1 MKTRYSMVTAV
12 VAVTVGFI
20 FLSTRGAAAQSDH
33 VNALVSNGVKAVME
47 ALRPQCERAIGHP
60 IDMQFNTSVA
70 LKQQIEAGDGFDV
83 TILTSELIDD
93 LTKQGKIEAGS
104 RVDLARSGIG
114 VGIRTGAPKPDIGTS
129 GAMKQ
134 TLLNAKTI
142 TYAQEGASRVYIE
155 KMFESL
161 GIADQVKSKIILEM
175 KPGQPQINVAEGKA
189 DLVMTLVSEILP
201 VHGIELLGP
210 LPADFQHYVSMA
222 GGVGANAH
230 DPQTAKAV
238 LKFLSGPKAAPV
250 FKAKGME
257 PL

>member
-1 MKTRYSMVTAV
+1 
-12 VAVTVGFI
+12 
-20 FLSTRGAAAQSDH
+20 
-33 VNALVSNGVKAVME
+33 ME
-47 ALRPQCERAIGHP
+47 ELRPQCESAVGHP

-70 LKQQIEAGDGFDV
+70 LKQKIEAGDAFDV

-93 LTKQGKIEAGS
+93 LIRQGKIQAGS
-104 RVDLARSGIG
+104 HVDLARSGIG
-114 VGIRTGAPKPDIGTS
+114 VGIRTGAPKPDISTPE
-129 GAMKQ
+129 AMKQ
-134 TLLNAKTI
+134 TLLSAKAI
-142 TYAQEGASRVYIE
+142 SYAAEGASRVYIE

-161 GIADQVKSKIILEM
+161 GVADQVKPKIILE
-175 KPGQPQINVAEGKA
+175 KQPGQPQINVAEGKA

-210 LPADFQHYVSMA
+210 LPSDFQHYVSLA

-230 DPQTAKAV
+230 DPETAKAV
-238 LKFLSGPKAAPV
+238 LKFLSGPAAGPV

>member
-1 MKTRYSMVTAV
+1 MKTRYSMAAV
-12 VAVTVGFI
+12 IAMTVGFI
-20 FLSTRGAAAQSDH
+20 FLSTQGARGQAAH

-47 ALRPQCERAIGHP
+47 EIRPQCETAIGHP
-60 IDMQFNTSVA
+60 VDMQFNTSVA
-70 LKQQIEAGDGFDV
+70 LKQKIEAGDAFDV
-83 TILTSELIDD
+83 TILTSDLIDE
-93 LTKQGKIEAGS
+93 LTKQGKIEAGT

-114 VGIRTGAPKPDIGTS
+114 VGIRAGAPKPDISTPE
-129 GAMKQ
+129 AMKR
-134 TLLNAKTI
+134 TLLNAKAI
-142 TYAQEGASRVYIE
+142 SYAAEGASRVYIE
-155 KMFESL
+155 KMFDSL
-161 GIADQVKSKIILEM
+161 GIGNEVKTKIILE
-175 KPGQPQINVAEGKA
+175 KQPGQPQINVAEGKA

-210 LPADFQHYVSMA
+210 LPSDFQHYVSLA

-230 DPQTAKAV
+230 DPKTAKAV